1 MARVPFQSEGCP
13 ITTGLTPD
21 ARGYAALADQL
32 AERSHGSAWA
42 YDGPGPTSSGGLGS
56 LLDALELLRAERD
69 SHDLIT
75 AAPRRLCGIGVFDRV
90 LWSSVSGSLWV
101 PEALYISTAEDGAV
115 REVDDELHQQIT
127 LSAPLVEADV
137 VRRRVPALV
146 TDAPHEPRAH
156 HRLVQTTGTQDYVV
170 APVVVMGSVI
180 GLLHADRRPG
190 KAPVCDVDRDLLR
203 LFSDGIGVLYER
215 AVLQQLA
222 DEQRRSV
229 AEVCD
234 AAMRALTRLDAAPIA
249 DLEAP
254 AADPLHRLQ
263 PRPESGARLNESRR
277 SGRLVSLTGRERE
290 VLTLL
295 ASGCTNAQI
304 ADRLTVA
311 QSTIKSHVKHILH
324 KLDVGNRAAA
334 ISFYLREIRVDEGRS
349 R

>member
-1 MARVPFQSEGCP
+1 MAPVPFQSGGCP
-13 ITTGLTPD
+13 ITTGLSPD
-21 ARGYAALADQL
+21 ANGYAALADRL
-32 AERSHGSAWA
+32 AERSRISDWA
-42 YDGPGPTSSGGLGS
+42 CDGPQPTSSGSLGS
-56 LLDALELLRAERD
+56 VLDALESLRSERG
-69 SHDLIT
+69 SNQLIT
-75 AAPRRLCGIGVFDRV
+75 AAPRLLCGIGVFDRV

-101 PEALYISTAEDGAV
+101 PEALYVSTVADGAV
-115 REVDDELHQQIT
+115 REIDDELRQKIP
-127 LSAPLVEADV
+127 LSAPLVEAEV

-146 TDAPHEPRAH
+146 TGASHEPRAQR
-156 HRLVQTTGTQDYVV
+156 RLVQTMGTQDYVV

-190 KAPVCDVDRDLLR
+190 KAPVCDADRDLLR

-215 AVLQQLA
+215 AVLQQRA

-254 AADPLHRLQ
+254 AVDPLHRLQ
-263 PRPESGARLNESRR
+263 HQSGARLDESRR
-277 SGRLVSLTGRERE
+277 SGRLVSLTERERE

-295 ASGCTNAQI
+295 ASGCTNSQI
-304 ADRLTVA
+304 ADCLTVA
-311 QSTIKSHVKHILH
+311 ESTVKSHVKHILR
-324 KLDVGNRAAA
+324 KLDVVNRAAA
-334 ISFYLREIRVDEGRS
+334 IAFYLREIRVDEGRS